1 MRLCAKC
8 GRLSPTGSDFCV
20 GCGGSFR
27 GRRCGKG
34 HVNPP
39 SATHCSTCGS
49 GDLTS
54 YAPSTRL
61 GWIPRLLTLLLLATV
76 VRIGIGFLPGGVS
89 QINLH
94 AMSELF
100 AAERL
105 RAWLLM
111 NRLLG
116 AAILTALF
124 LLVSSFLLGKHRS
137 IFAPLFKLL
146 IWIVRVV
153 ITLARV
159 VLEGLGTLLH
169 LSKSKGKGH

>member
-1 MRLCAKC
+1 
-8 GRLSPTGSDFCV
+8 
-20 GCGGSFR
+20 
-27 GRRCGKG
+27 
-34 HVNPP
+34 
-39 SATHCSTCGS
+39 
-49 GDLTS
+49 
-54 YAPSTRL
+54 
-61 GWIPRLLTLLLLATV
+61 LLLLATV